1 MESVVGMAEMR
12 SAFRICVKDVTG
24 TERYED
30 LVCTYVDN
38 VNFK

>member
-1 MESVVGMAEMR
+1 MLSGFASR
-12 SAFRICVKDVTG
+12 DLTG
-24 TERYED
+24 TERFDD